1 MSDTIQKNGYL
12 WTNALHFEKAGFS
25 ICLLLLLLLT
35 LFYVNLF
42 MVSAMENVIVFGNGF
57 DLAFDLPTSYAD
69 FVNSSYWPING
80 AAAVPDTGFLMGF
93 IYDFTRR
100 NLDSLGNV
108 NWIDLESL
116 ILEYAL
122 SKKKRLNFA
131 SDDEVVK
138 ADKAFFELLK
148 RRFTEYLVY
157 EVYPLLTS
165 KLKSDLLLVNKVM
178 KAVIANGSFKKAYS
192 FNYTDTAEII
202 DFVYGCSLNVT
213 HLHGVVRD
221 ACDPIILGI
230 SDSADVP
237 SEYSFL
243 MKSHHSSFC
252 SHNLNDDLY
261 GADEIIL
268 YGLSLGSADFEYFKR
283 FLVDIVKD
291 YRSGTPKKHIHI
303 FTFDD
308 KSRSGIMKSIT
319 DIAGLR
325 MSDVYACIDF
335 KFYVAVGW
343 PASKGV
349 ADNYNAFFERMTAA
363 KPGNFIVYTAKAP
376 NKHSW

>member
-1 MSDTIQKNGYL
+1 
-12 WTNALHFEKAGFS
+12 
-25 ICLLLLLLLT
+25 
-35 LFYVNLF
+35 

-57 DLAFDLPTSYAD
+57 DLAFDLPTSYAK
-69 FVNSSYWPING
+69 FVNSEYWPING
-80 AAAVPDTGFLMGF
+80 TAAADTGSLMGF
-93 IYDFTRR
+93 ISDFTLR
-100 NLDSLGNV
+100 NCDSLGKV
-108 NWIDLESL
+108 KWIDLETL

-122 SKKKRLNFA
+122 SKRKRVKFA
-131 SDDEVVK
+131 SDDEVLK

-148 RRFTEYLVY
+148 RKFTEYLVY

-165 KLKSDLLLVNKVM
+165 KMKSDLLLVNKVM

-192 FNYTDTAEII
+192 FNYTNTAAII
-202 DFVYGCSLNVT
+202 NFVYGCSLNVT

-221 ACDPIILGI
+221 VNDPIILGI

-237 SEYSFL
+237 SEYRFL

-261 GADEIIL
+261 SANEIVL
-268 YGLSLGSADFEYFKR
+268 YGLSLGCADFEYFKR
-283 FLVDIVKD
+283 FLVDVVD
-291 YRSGTPKKHIHI
+291 NYRSGTPKKHIHI

-308 KSRSGIMKSIT
+308 VSRSGIMKSIT

-325 MSDVYACIDF
+325 MSDVYACLDF
-335 KFYVAVGW
+335 KFYVADGW

-349 ADNYNAFFERMTAA
+349 ADSYNTFVERMTAA